1 MEAQVWQEPGLSPGP
16 GTSLWTRLTRPRL
29 LQPLGFRAS
38 TVPASAS
45 LPRPCS
51 LECSVSYT
59 AQQCAGV
66 LSRGRSLP
74 RVSLTDGP
82 VLHPRRSHPAGPALT
97 LAAVILTHQTSSR
110 TPPLL
115 TGHTSTTFKVRTCR
129 LIFISADSTSED
141 VRFRGALSPA
151 GHSSLSAGEATPLS
165 L

>member
-74 RVSLTDGP
+74 RVSLT
-82 VLHPRRSHPAGPALT
+82 VLSCIPGGH
-97 LAAVILTHQTSSR
+97 
-110 TPPLL
+110 TPQAPLL
-115 TGHTSTTFKVRTCR
+115 
-129 LIFISADSTSED
+129 
-141 VRFRGALSPA
+141 
-151 GHSSLSAGEATPLS
+151 LS
-165 L
+165 LL